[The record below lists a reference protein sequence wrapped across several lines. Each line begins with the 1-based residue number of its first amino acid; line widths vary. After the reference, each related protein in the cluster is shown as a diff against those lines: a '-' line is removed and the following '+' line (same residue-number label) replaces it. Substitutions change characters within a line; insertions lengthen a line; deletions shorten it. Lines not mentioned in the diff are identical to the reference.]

1 MNIFHE
7 IWVAAGPYLIFC
19 AVVLSPVVLGFIWI
33 CVRDCLLFGWIEA
46 RACAGRGFGR
56 GRVVLSCPS
65 EETRRALPCDE
76 PVRRVLWFRR

>member
-33 CVRDCLLFGWIEA
+33 CVRDCLLFGWIEG
-46 RACAGRGFGR
+46 GRTHKDCR
-56 GRVVLSCPS
+56 YTKNRLRVH
-65 EETRRALPCDE
+65 
-76 PVRRVLWFRR
+76 